1 MEADSE
7 TRLEVRDLG
16 RVPYGEAHINA
27 HTDMLKTISLVERMT
42 HEAFEPVR
50 SLFREFRSRLDA
62 IPTSRQRE
70 LIER

>member
-1 MEADSE
+1 MSTAESIH
-7 TRLEVRDLG
+7 TEVSTLANH
-16 RVPYGEAHINA
+16 YINA

-42 HEAFEPVR
+42 HEAYEPVR
-50 SLFREFRSRLDA
+50 SLFGEFRSRLDA